1 MYSFVLTS
9 RKNYVAG
16 DVRIN
21 IEQNSRME
29 LMGDGSL
36 QLKNAQRSDQGDYT
50 CVVFNEHSKD
60 FITYILVVQGQSA
73 CSQEMFIFV
82 YSLTIKPTLHETY
95 LINDCQSQV
104 IRSTLKP
111 CKFIQHLI
119 FWYISIG
126 FYQPKYW

>member
-9 RKNYVAG
+9 RKIYVAG

-73 CSQEMFIFV
+73 RSQEMFIFV
-82 YSLTIKPTLHETY
+82 YSPLYMRHTSLKNLYPTKEEVL
-95 LINDCQSQV
+95 C
-104 IRSTLKP
+104 RK
-111 CKFIQHLI
+111 
-119 FWYISIG
+119 
-126 FYQPKYW
+126 

>member
-73 CSQEMFIFV
+73 GDV
-82 YSLTIKPTLHETY
+82 H
-95 LINDCQSQV
+95 
-104 IRSTLKP
+104 IRVQLYHTAHFTWDIPHQRLAIAGHSFNVKTV
-111 CKFIQHLI
+111 
-119 FWYISIG
+119 
-126 FYQPKYW
+126 

>member
-1 MYSFVLTS
+1 MYSFVLTL
-9 RKNYVAG
+9 RKIYVAG

-73 CSQEMFIFV
+73 RSQEMFIFV
-82 YSLTIKPTLHETY
+82 YSPLYMRHTSSMIG
-95 LINDCQSQV
+95 N
-104 IRSTLKP
+104 RSTLKP
-111 CKFIQHLI
+111 CKIFQHSI
-119 FWYISIG
+119 FLYISIG
-126 FYQPKYW
+126 FISQNIDNLVSLK

>member
-9 RKNYVAG
+9 RKNYAAG

-73 CSQEMFIFV
+73 RSQEMFIFV
-82 YSLTIKPTLHETY
+82 YSFTIQPTLYETY
-95 LINDCQSQV
+95 LIKRLTIAGHSFNV
-104 IRSTLKP
+104 KTV
-111 CKFIQHLI
+111 
-119 FWYISIG
+119 
-126 FYQPKYW
+126 